1 MPFLKGFIQAYFPK
15 IYEWWGILLPNT
27 GKAHELI
34 KTLKGWLTTHKYS
47 KVVHFIN
54 QTQSIYLIQHSKMLE
69 DHLFKISPTEKI
81 MKTHSAQD
89 VILNVM
95 KRNFFDFYS

>member
-1 MPFLKGFIQAYFPK
+1 
-15 IYEWWGILLPNT
+15 
-27 GKAHELI
+27 
-34 KTLKGWLTTHKYS
+34 
-47 KVVHFIN
+47 
-54 QTQSIYLIQHSKMLE
+54 MLE

-95 KRNFFDFYS
+95 NRNFFDFYSWWYLWCHSLLQMLIWLMFYYWGHFKYIHKDHNPCVRENFAQPLFVLD